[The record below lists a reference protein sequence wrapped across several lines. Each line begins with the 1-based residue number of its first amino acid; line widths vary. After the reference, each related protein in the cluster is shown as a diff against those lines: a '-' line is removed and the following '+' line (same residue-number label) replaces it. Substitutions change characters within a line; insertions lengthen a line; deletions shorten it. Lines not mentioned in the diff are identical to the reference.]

1 MNDRRITGRLWLTV
15 IACLAGAG
23 ALALPSQ
30 SRAQASY
37 PTHPIKVIVPFT
49 AGGSSDLS
57 ARRVSEGMS
66 RILGQ
71 PLIMENKPS
80 AGGIV
85 GVNDV
90 AQAAPDG
97 YTLLAGTIST
107 HALNVGLYK
116 NLSYDPLKDFTPI
129 TRIGSFPN
137 VLVVNSA
144 LNIST
149 LADLIKL
156 AKERDKQGKPLSYAS
171 GGNGSTSHLGGVLL
185 GQVAGVELLH
195 IPYKGAA
202 GAMPDLLS
210 GRVDMLFA
218 NIQLIQ
224 QHLASGTLKALAVTT
239 STRSNLL
246 PDVPTVAELG
256 FKNAEM
262 SVWIALFAPKNIPAA
277 MAQKLN
283 AAAIQAMK
291 SPAVVEG
298 FAKEG
303 VIAEYDESPAAF
315 RTFLAAEVD
324 KWSKVVR
331 ASGATAD

>member
-1 MNDRRITGRLWLTV
+1 MNSIPRARAIRWAFAVLLA
-15 IACLAGAG
+15 IATESSAV
-23 ALALPSQ
+23 SN
-30 SRAQASY
+30 AQAQAAY

-66 RILGQ
+66 RILKQ
-71 PLIMENKPS
+71 PLILENKPS

-90 AQAAPDG
+90 ALAPADG

-116 NLSYDPLKDFTPI
+116 NLSYDPVKDFTPI

-144 LNIST
+144 LGVST

-156 AKERDKQGKPLSYAS
+156 AKQRDKDGKPLSYAS

-224 QHLASGTLKALAVTT
+224 QHLTQGTLKALAVTT
-239 STRSNLL
+239 STRSTLL
-246 PDVPTVAELG
+246 PNVPTVAELG
-256 FKNAEM
+256 FKEAEM
-262 SVWIALFAPKNIPAA
+262 SVWIALFAPKGIPDSVART
-277 MAQKLN
+277 LN
-283 AAAIQAMK
+283 AAALQAMK

-303 VIAEYDESPAAF
+303 VIAEYDESPEAF
-315 RTFLAAEVD
+315 RTVLIGEVE
-324 KWSKVVR
+324 KWSKVVK